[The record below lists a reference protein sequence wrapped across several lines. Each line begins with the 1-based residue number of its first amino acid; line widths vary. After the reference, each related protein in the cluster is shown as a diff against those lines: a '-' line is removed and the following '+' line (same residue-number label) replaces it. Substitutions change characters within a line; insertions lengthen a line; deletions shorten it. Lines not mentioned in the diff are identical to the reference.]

1 MMKVVTLN
9 VGRLIPFFNR
19 FFPIRKSSI
28 EKVRAQIQELN
39 PDIVLLQEV
48 AGERY
53 LEELVEGTEYYSV
66 LGPSYEHVKSL
77 ENVALLS
84 KREIRDISYVPESNA
99 ISVTIPDY
107 DINTT
112 NVHLNLGK
120 KKRLRQIKHLLS
132 KIKLR
137 RTILGGDFNGY
148 IGENN
153 MGDFHSCTS
162 KIGSTTLY
170 GRHIDD
176 ILHTPDVK
184 VESTKV
190 INSTF
195 GLMDHYPVMAII
207 E

>member
-1 MMKVVTLN
+1 MVKIVTLN
-9 VGRLIPFFNR
+9 VGRLFPILNR

-48 AGERY
+48 AGKRH
-53 LEELVEGTEYYSV
+53 LEELIDGTEYCSV
-66 LGPSYEHVKSL
+66 LGPSYEGEKSL

-84 KREIRDISYVPESNA
+84 KKKIRNIYYFPESNA
-99 ISVTIPDY
+99 LSVSVPDY

-112 NVHLNLGK
+112 NVHLHLRK
-120 KKRLRQIKHLLS
+120 RKRLEQIKHLLS

-137 RTILGGDFNGY
+137 RTILGGDFNDY
-148 IGENN
+148 IGENPLGN
-153 MGDFHSCTS
+153 FRSCTS

-184 VESTKV
+184 VESAKV
-190 INSTF
+190 LRNSF
-195 GLMDHYPVMAII
+195 GLMDHYPVMTVIK
-207 E
+207 